1 MLMDFVCTLSFAKLF
16 QSRMTLAAKSSNAPL
31 WLPEYITSNCDLECT
46 GFETAGAFFFVGI
59 KDSAHP
65 GLID

>member
-1 MLMDFVCTLSFAKLF
+1 MLMDFACTVSFAKLF
-16 QSRMTLAAKSSNAPL
+16 QSQMTLAAKSSKAPL
-31 WLPEYITSNCDLECT
+31 WLPKYITSNCGPECT

-59 KDSAHP
+59 MDSAHP

>member
-1 MLMDFVCTLSFAKLF
+1 MLMDFACTVSFAKLF
-16 QSRMTLAAKSSNAPL
+16 QSRMILDAKK
-31 WLPEYITSNCDLECT
+31 CT
-46 GFETAGAFFFVGI
+46 RFETAGAFFFVGI